1 MTINTTFQ
9 QVSDLWWSQKIFR
22 GLFESNLGHCQGQKG
37 AKTLNVD
44 RDNSKTTWNFDMRS
58 KRVDSVNLG
67 LKHIKK
73 CQKGSGPPPYGL
85 N

>member
-1 MTINTTFQ
+1 M
-9 QVSDLWWSQKIFR
+9 
-22 GLFESNLGHCQGQKG
+22 
-37 AKTLNVD
+37 LNVD

-58 KRVDSVNLG
+58 KRVDSVNSG

-85 N
+85 KASYCLTIIFENI